1 MTVLILYVFH
11 GGGRGVHGQLFH
23 LLFIRL
29 ITSSRCR
36 LSYIITNAEYKRVCD
51 GYNMKDEDILWVST
65 GQ

>member
-1 MTVLILYVFH
+1 M
-11 GGGRGVHGQLFH
+11 HGQLFH

-51 GYNMKDEDILWVST
+51 GYNMKDEDIFMGIHRSVK
-65 GQ
+65 